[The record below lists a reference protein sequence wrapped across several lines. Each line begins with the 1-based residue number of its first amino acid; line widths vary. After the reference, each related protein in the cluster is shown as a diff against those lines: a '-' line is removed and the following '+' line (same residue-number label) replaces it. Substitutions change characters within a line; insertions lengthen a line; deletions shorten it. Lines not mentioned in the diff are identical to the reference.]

1 MTLPTVQTLY
11 GVTGATW
18 PAASVA
24 RVGPWTIRAGRGG
37 GSRVSAATAEGPF
50 SVDDLAAAQA
60 AMTALGQ
67 PSQFMI
73 RAGEAALDT
82 LLAGQGY
89 SIKDPVNLYAAPVA
103 ALTTHRPPPVT
114 SFQVWP
120 PLAAQA
126 EIWTA
131 GGIGPA
137 RLAVMDRAPQ
147 PKTTLLG
154 RIGERPAGTVYIGIH
169 AGIAMIH
176 ALEILPAYRRRGLAR
191 HLMHAAGFWAADH
204 AATHLSLIVTQAN
217 AGANALY
224 ASLGL
229 TLVGQYHYR
238 ILPE

>member
-11 GVTGATW
+11 GVTAATW
-18 PAASVA
+18 PAASAA
-24 RVGPWTIRAGRGG
+24 RVGPWTIRAGLGG

-50 SVDDLAAAQA
+50 TADDLPAAQA

-73 RAGEAALDT
+73 RSGDGALDD
-82 LLAGQGY
+82 LLSAQGY
-89 SIKDPVNLYAAPVA
+89 IVKDPVNLYAAPVS
-103 ALTTHRPPPVT
+103 ALTTLRPPPVT
-114 SFQVWP
+114 SFQIWP

-126 EIWTA
+126 EIWAA

-137 RLAVMDRAPQ
+137 RLAVMERAPE

-154 RIGERPAGTVYIGIH
+154 RVGDRPAGTVYIGIH
-169 AGIAMIH
+169 AGTAMIH
-176 ALEILPAYRRRGLAR
+176 GLEILPAYRRRGLAR

-204 AATHLSLIVTQAN
+204 AATHLSLIVTRAN
-217 AGANALY
+217 TAANALY